1 MPHFSCQGTLTSKL
15 QLTIDKLTIDKL
27 WVIFVCVFVIDK
39 VTKKA
44 VHLLDFGW
52 PGVLDLLP
60 SPTDNDARFAS
71 VTETHVFL
79 DKDKDS
85 TLCRRCVHLLPVTVQ
100 ICSIFSPFGAVVRQI
115 ISWAADRLRLP
126 FL

>member
-1 MPHFSCQGTLTSKL
+1 METHASFQGHVLGLCNNRERIGHKEVMPHFSCQGTLTSKL

-52 PGVLDLLP
+52 PGVLDL
-60 SPTDNDARFAS
+60 
-71 VTETHVFL
+71 
-79 DKDKDS
+79 
-85 TLCRRCVHLLPVTVQ
+85 
-100 ICSIFSPFGAVVRQI
+100 
-115 ISWAADRLRLP
+115 
-126 FL
+126 